1 MPRCWSST
9 HWPVR
14 WTIWDH
20 EDMNEARA
28 NTEELSLTQAAADRI
43 KAQLAKRGSGIGLRV
58 GVRKSG
64 CSGYMY
70 TMDYADEVGADDNV
84 FTGYGAKVV
93 VDRKH
98 LPVLSGTVVDF
109 RSEGLNRMF
118 RFDNPRAKNACGCGE
133 SFTV

>member
-1 MPRCWSST
+1 MSEMAVES
-9 HWPVR
+9 
-14 WTIWDH
+14 
-20 EDMNEARA
+20 
-28 NTEELSLTQAAADRI
+28 EELSLTPAAAERI

-70 TMDYADEVGADDNV
+70 TMDYADEIGDDDAVFAEHGAQVIVN
-84 FTGYGAKVV
+84 
-93 VDRKH
+93 RKH
-98 LPVLSGTVVDF
+98 MPVLSGTTLDF
-109 RSEGLNRMF
+109 KSEGLNRMF